1 MKFNSKYFFA
11 ALIIFL
17 IEVAIATLFKS
28 VSFVRAYLGDILVV
42 IL

>member
-17 IEVAIATLFKS
+17 VEVAIATVFKS
-28 VSFVRAYLGDILVV
+28 VPL
-42 IL
+42 